1 MKRNAKH
8 KQCSTES
15 NRVDTLIAK
24 KQKKNA
30 ENKKKKKNQKLY
42 QKQKMDIGQDG
53 GCKGIYRVDS
63 QTLTL
68 MITGPGHYITNQFTM
83 RNINGPLINKANLGL
98 FSFSS
103 CFIDISSLICDVQSL
118 FINPF
123 LVQQQL
129 DVISSSTILQNANTQ
144 QIELYFSTFLVAC
157 GLGWNICKSNKT
169 IPK

>member
-1 MKRNAKH
+1 MRFINEENRMRYMIGWWL
-8 KQCSTES
+8 QCH
-15 NRVDTLIAK
+15 
-24 KQKKNA
+24 
-30 ENKKKKKNQKLY
+30 Y
-42 QKQKMDIGQDG
+42 
-53 GCKGIYRVDS
+53 KGIYRVDS

-68 MITGPGHYITNQFTM
+68 TLMVNGPGHYTTNQFTM
-83 RNINGPLINKANLGL
+83 RNINGPQINKANLGL

-103 CFIDISSLICDVQSL
+103 CFLDISSLICDVQSL

-129 DVISSSTILQNANTQ
+129 DVRSSSTILQNVNIYQ
-144 QIELYFSTFLVAC
+144 FDLHFSIFLVAC